1 MVIARRPRR
10 TGPLAVAAALLALAA
25 CGSATPSSVGAAA
38 PASVGAAAPATA
50 PPAQTAASSSPAS
63 ASATTA
69 APASASAAGSV
80 KVSKVLTFSAPKL
93 GGGTLEGAS
102 LAGKPVA
109 FWFWAPT

>member
-10 TGPLAVAAALLALAA
+10 AVRLAVAAALLALAA

-38 PASVGAAAPATA
+38 PATA
-50 PPAQTAASSSPAS
+50 PPAQTAASSSP